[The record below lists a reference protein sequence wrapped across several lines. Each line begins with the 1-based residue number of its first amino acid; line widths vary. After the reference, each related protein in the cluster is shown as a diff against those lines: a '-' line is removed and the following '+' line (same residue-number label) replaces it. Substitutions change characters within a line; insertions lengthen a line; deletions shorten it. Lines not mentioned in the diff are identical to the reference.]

1 MDFDVLVLVERLNK
15 FHYTSMGEALLSAQG
30 PRPQDNYFV
39 CLSQFTIYM
48 HDIFYKLWDLH
59 VLGKKYKRHV
69 THDPFFASKVWL
81 KFLGNDLR
89 EKMQEIDI
97 VSRETA

>member
-1 MDFDVLVLVERLNK
+1 M
-15 FHYTSMGEALLSAQG
+15 
-30 PRPQDNYFV
+30 
-39 CLSQFTIYM
+39 
-48 HDIFYKLWDLH
+48 
-59 VLGKKYKRHV
+59 LGKNYKGHV